1 MKKTVLLV
9 VDVQTALVLYGM
21 YDAEKVTDNINS
33 LIEMCRK
40 KGIEVIFVRHDSGKG
55 SELEHGTFGWEIQSK
70 NQPAEN
76 EKIFDKIYNSALRK
90 TGLKEYLESKEIER
104 IILTGMQTEYC
115 IDATCK
121 VAFEYGYEL
130 IIPKD
135 TVTTCDN
142 GKFSAM
148 DVNDFYRN
156 NIWKNRFAQVLDIED
171 IELC

>member
-9 VDVQTALVLYGM
+9 VDVQTALILYGM
-21 YDAEKVTDNINS
+21 HDAEKVTDNINS

-55 SELEHGTFGWEIQSK
+55 SELEHGTSGWKIYSK
-70 NQPAEN
+70 LQPAEN

-121 VAFEYGYEL
+121 AAFEYGYEL

-135 TVTTCDN
+135 AVTTCDN
-142 GKFSAM
+142 GKFSAV
-148 DVNDFYRN
+148 DLNDFYVN
-156 NIWKNRFAQVLDIED
+156 NIWKNRFAQVIDIED
-171 IELC
+171 IEF